1 MEVCRFWV
9 NYHSTVSCHHYAL
22 KKYESMS
29 REKLRSQSTVLLLCV
44 PHDENV
50 HREKRRKITRNN
62 KNNPCD
68 DERTVVCLERDA
80 CMVRVGWYVYLPPTI
95 AVQQQQPSLSHISI
109 RQKRNQKTLFFY
121 EMMIQLYIN
130 TIL

>member
-1 MEVCRFWV
+1 MGYRVTIITLRRGGG
-9 NYHSTVSCHHYAL
+9 L
-22 KKYESMS
+22 ESFVT
-29 REKLRSQSTVLLLCV
+29 RKKLRSQSTVLLMCV

-50 HREKRRKITRNN
+50 HRQKRKKITRNNKN

-80 CMVRVGWYVYLPPTI
+80 CMVRVGCYVSLPPTI